1 MGKPRIAFTANAFV
15 HALQTYG
22 ESLFNL
28 VPVYDKLYVSE
39 WHLCGNEE
47 IIQAH
52 LDDAWLKPLIEH
64 WFDIIDPPP
73 FGETDEIAILSK
85 LDELYP
91 DNVIIV
97 VDKLREF
104 SRLNRIYASDALI
117 TTEQLLLLLTRIKYD

>member
-22 ESLFNL
+22 ESLFKL
-28 VPVYDKLYVSE
+28 VPIYDKLIVSE

-47 IIQAH
+47 VVQAH
-52 LDDAWLKPLIEH
+52 LDDEWLRPLTEH

-73 FGETDEIAILSK
+73 FGETDEITILSK